1 MFRKIIGSVLVFA
14 LIVVVAKAEELRVII
29 TKVDPEKSTIS
40 YKVAPA
46 KKGDA
51 PGDEVTAKV
60 DPKATFAKGKFDA
73 DTKKLVA
80 GDAITEGIKAD
91 IFSKISD
98 KGVRATITT
107 NDDKAIT
114 SVIVAGGKK
123 KE

>member
-1 MFRKIIGSVLVFA
+1 MLRKIVCASVVFA
-14 LIVVVAKAEELRVII
+14 LIVVVAKAEELRVMI
-29 TKVDPEKSTIS
+29 TKVDPEKGTIS
-40 YKVAPA
+40 YKVSG

-51 PGDEVTAKV
+51 PSDEVTAKV

-80 GDAITEGIKAD
+80 GDPISEGIKAD
-91 IFSKISD
+91 VFSKISE

-114 SVIVAGGKK
+114 SVIIAGGKK